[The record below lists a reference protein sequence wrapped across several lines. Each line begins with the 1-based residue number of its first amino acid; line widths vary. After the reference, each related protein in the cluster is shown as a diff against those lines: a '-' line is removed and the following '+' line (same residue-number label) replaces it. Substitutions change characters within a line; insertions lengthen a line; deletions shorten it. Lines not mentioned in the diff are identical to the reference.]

1 MLDESIIAHLV
12 SIFSLTEVNR
22 LALVEKIQLLQNE
35 LKEDDNHSNISLL
48 ETRYTLF
55 KLEQILLSDIDN
67 IYYDLAVF
75 FIKRWE
81 RMKNTNAQYLHDF
94 TNPANEI
101 CTLLAQCLNEA
112 EYLSILMPSLIND
125 KVDYLTSAYNEK
137 DLDLK
142 QLILTS
148 DNLALIHI
156 GDVLS
161 FAHIDGQLK
170 LNSLFNGKIKK
181 LSLKEKQRLL
191 SRDSSVADY
200 YNTLMER
207 VNYRL
212 YGETAGAALT
222 RLIAGLREGGRR
234 DKGEEHNAGNTA
246 NIAIIDFKVFFDS
259 LTEEQRK
266 KVNAASRLNL
276 YADEDADNG
285 KITLE
290 SMLISLFHEK
300 ALAKYKD
307 KQNVIEIGD
316 EKAIELTFLLDEEI
330 EPTQPLNEISP
341 EGYESQEEEEEEE
354 EEEELDIAFCVELI
368 ADEIEKI
375 LKENQYLYDIS
386 PEIDFVKESL
396 EELDRNVALH
406 QQQYQFVISAL
417 TQHNAYK
424 KNEPDLNLLIEEISQ
439 HPDFQLTSSEIT
451 LIVKKLFSFKF
462 EEGDFFVLNIL
473 FFNYLAQNYSE
484 LFLNKTLKN
493 LSHEEQR
500 FFNRNIKD
508 EEEDEPLFPRARKV
522 RNPATVSAIDTEED
536 KSPNIS

>member
-94 TNPANEI
+94 INPANEI
-101 CTLLAQCLNEA
+101 STLLAQCLNET
-112 EYLSILMPSLIND
+112 EYLSILMPSLINEE
-125 KVDYLTSAYNEK
+125 VSYLTSAYNEK

-170 LNSLFNGKIKK
+170 LNSLFNGKIKW
-181 LSLKEKQRLL
+181 LSFEEKQRLL

-200 YNTLMER
+200 YKALIDR

-212 YGETAGAALT
+212 YGETVGAALT

-234 DKGEEHNAGNTA
+234 DKGEEHNAGNAA

-266 KVNAASRLNL
+266 KVNATSRPNL
-276 YADEDADNG
+276 YANENEDNE

-300 ALAKYKD
+300 ALIEYKG
-307 KQNVIEIGD
+307 KQITLEHDD
-316 EKAIELTFLLDEEI
+316 EKETKLTSLLDEEI
-330 EPTQPLNEISP
+330 ETTQPLEEIDDISS
-341 EGYESQEEEEEEE
+341 ENDEVEA

-375 LKENQYLYDIS
+375 LKENQDLYDIS

-396 EELDRNVALH
+396 EELDRNVELY
-406 QQQYQFVISAL
+406 QEQYQFVISTL
-417 TQHNAYK
+417 TEHKAYK
-424 KNEPDLNLLIEEISQ
+424 ETEPDLSLLIEEISQ
-439 HPDFQLTSSEIT
+439 HPDFQLTNSEIT

-462 EEGDFFVLNIL
+462 EERNFFNLTIS
-473 FFNYLAQNYSE
+473 FFNYLTLNYFDD
-484 LFLNKTLKN
+484 FLVKINKN

-500 FFNRNIKD
+500 FFTRNIKD
-508 EEEDEPLFPRARKV
+508 EEEDDLLFPRARKA
-522 RNPATVSAIDTEED
+522 RDPSTISSIDTEKDEN
-536 KSPNIS
+536 KSPNVG